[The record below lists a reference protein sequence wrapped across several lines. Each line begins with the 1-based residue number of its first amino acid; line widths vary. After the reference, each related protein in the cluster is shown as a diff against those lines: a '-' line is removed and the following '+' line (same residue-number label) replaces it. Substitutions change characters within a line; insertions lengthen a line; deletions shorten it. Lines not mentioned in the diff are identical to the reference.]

1 MEFMVLDKNYDGIA
15 MIDTFTS
22 AIWTVRY
29 DEAGDFEIY
38 TPVRLDYVQAMQ
50 IGNYLWNRDSDRLMV
65 IETVEIETD
74 AEEGPQLIVT
84 GRSLESIL
92 DRRIV
97 TSSQNFSG
105 NLQSVLFAIIQNEII
120 SSDGVRRIPG
130 FSLKT
135 SSDSRITNIL
145 ISELSIRGENVYDI
159 VCRLCQA
166 NKIGWRVLPRGAGG
180 FEFELYVG
188 ADRSY
193 AQSANPYVT
202 FSPSFENLLNS
213 NYIKSFKSYKNSI
226 YAVGTYQKEVVLQN
240 KYKDDNGEWVVEEQT
255 TYEEAEVI
263 TWQYS
268 ETATPSG
275 LARREMF
282 IDNGGV
288 NDGEQGGEYATWNAV
303 NKEKAIAELGEHQT
317 TTAFE
322 GELEA
327 TRQYIYG
334 EDFSIG
340 DIVQVENEFGI
351 TGTVYISEIV
361 FSQDA
366 NGITITPTFTS
377 TEDETIK

>member
-1 MEFMVLDKNYDGIA
+1 MEFMVLNKNYDGIA

-38 TPVRLDYVQAMQ
+38 TPVRLDYIQVMQ

-74 AEEGPQLIVT
+74 SEEGPQLIIT

-105 NLQSVLFAIIQNEII
+105 NLQSVLFAIIQNEVI
-120 SSDGVRRIPG
+120 SSDETRQIPG
-130 FSLKT
+130 FSLKAN
-135 SSDSRITNIL
+135 SDSRITSIA
-145 ISELSIRGENVYDI
+145 ISELSIRGENVYDV
-159 VCRLCQA
+159 VCSLCQA
-166 NKIGWRVLPRGAGG
+166 NKIGWRILPKGAGG

-188 ADRSY
+188 TYRSY
-193 AQSANPYVT
+193 AQSVNPYVT

-226 YAVGTYQKEVVLQN
+226 YAIGTYQKEVILQN

-317 TTAFE
+317 TTAFK

-334 EDFSIG
+334 EDFNIG

-361 FSQDA
+361 FSQDV
-366 NGITITPTFTS
+366 NGITITPTFMS
-377 TEDETIK
+377 TEDETIG

>member
-193 AQSANPYVT
+193 AQSANSYVT

-303 NKEKAIAELGEHQT
+303 NKEKAVAELGEHQT

-377 TEDETIK
+377 TEDETIE

>member
-38 TPVRLDYVQAMQ
+38 TPVRLDYIQAMQ
-50 IGNYLWNRDSDRLMV
+50 IGNYLWNQDSDRLMV

-105 NLQSVLFAIIQNEII
+105 NLQSVLFAIIQNEVI
-120 SSDGVRRIPG
+120 SSGGTRRIPG

-135 SSDSRITNIL
+135 SSDSRITSIS
-145 ISELSIRGENVYDI
+145 ISELSIRGENVYDV
-159 VCRLCQA
+159 VCSLCQA
-166 NKIGWRVLPRGAGG
+166 NKVGWRILPKGAGG

-188 ADRSY
+188 VDRSY
-193 AQSANPYVT
+193 AQSVNPYVT

-226 YAVGTYQKEVVLQN
+226 YAVGTYQKEVILQN

-255 TYEEAEVI
+255 TYEEAEVV

-268 ETATPSG
+268 ETVTPSG

-334 EDFSIG
+334 EDFNIG

-377 TEDETIK
+377 TEDETIG

>member
-38 TPVRLDYVQAMQ
+38 TPVRLDYIQAMQ

-105 NLQSVLFAIIQNEII
+105 NLQSVLFAIIQNEVI
-120 SSDGVRRIPG
+120 SSGGTRRIPG

-135 SSDSRITNIL
+135 SSDSRITSIS
-145 ISELSIRGENVYDI
+145 ISELSIRGENVYDV
-159 VCRLCQA
+159 VCSLCQA
-166 NKIGWRVLPRGAGG
+166 NKVGWRILPKGAGG

-188 ADRSY
+188 VDRSY
-193 AQSANPYVT
+193 AQSVNPYVT

-255 TYEEAEVI
+255 TYEEAEVV

-268 ETATPSG
+268 ETETPSG

-282 IDNGGV
+282 IDNGDV

-334 EDFSIG
+334 EDFNIG

-377 TEDETIK
+377 TEDETIG

>member
-1 MEFMVLDKNYDGIA
+1 MEFMVLDKNYDGIT

-38 TPVRLDYVQAMQ
+38 TPVRLDYIQAMQ

-105 NLQSVLFAIIQNEII
+105 NLQSVLFAIIQNEVI
-120 SSDGVRRIPG
+120 SSGGTRRIPG

-135 SSDSRITNIL
+135 SSDSRITSIS
-145 ISELSIRGENVYDI
+145 ISELSIRGENVYDV
-159 VCRLCQA
+159 VCSLCQA
-166 NKIGWRVLPRGAGG
+166 NKVGWRILPKGAGG
-180 FEFELYVG
+180 FEFELYAGV
-188 ADRSY
+188 DRSY
-193 AQSANPYVT
+193 AQSVNPYVT

-226 YAVGTYQKEVVLQN
+226 YAVGTYQKEVILQN

-255 TYEEAEVI
+255 TYEEAEVV

-268 ETATPSG
+268 DTATPSG

-334 EDFSIG
+334 EDFNIG

-377 TEDETIK
+377 TEDETIG

>member
-38 TPVRLDYVQAMQ
+38 TPVRLDYIQAMQ

-105 NLQSVLFAIIQNEII
+105 NLQSVLFAIIQNEVI
-120 SSDGVRRIPG
+120 SSGGARRIPG

-135 SSDSRITNIL
+135 SSDSRITSIS
-145 ISELSIRGENVYDI
+145 ISELSIRGENVYDV
-159 VCRLCQA
+159 VCSLCQA
-166 NKIGWRVLPRGAGG
+166 NKVGWRILPKGTGG

-188 ADRSY
+188 TDRSY
-193 AQSANPYVT
+193 AQSVNPYVT

-226 YAVGTYQKEVVLQN
+226 YAVGTYQKEVILQN

-255 TYEEAEVI
+255 TYEEAEVV

-334 EDFSIG
+334 EDFNIG

-377 TEDETIK
+377 TEDETIG

>member
-1 MEFMVLDKNYDGIA
+1 MEFMVLDKNYDGIT
-15 MIDTFTS
+15 MIDTFIS

-38 TPVRLDYVQAMQ
+38 TSVRLDYIQAMQ

-105 NLQSVLFAIIQNEII
+105 NLQSVLFAIIQNEVI
-120 SSDGVRRIPG
+120 SSGGTRRIPG

-135 SSDSRITNIL
+135 SSDSRITSIS
-145 ISELSIRGENVYDI
+145 ISELSIRGENVYDV
-159 VCRLCQA
+159 VCSLCQA
-166 NKIGWRVLPRGAGG
+166 NKVGWRILPKGAGG

-188 ADRSY
+188 VDRSY
-193 AQSANPYVT
+193 AQSVNPYVT

-226 YAVGTYQKEVVLQN
+226 YAVGTYQKEVILQN
-240 KYKDDNGEWVVEEQT
+240 KYKDDNGEWVVKEQT
-255 TYEEAEVI
+255 TYEEAEVV

-327 TRQYIYG
+327 TRQYIYR
-334 EDFSIG
+334 EDFNIG

-377 TEDETIK
+377 TEDETIG

>member
-1 MEFMVLDKNYDGIA
+1 MVLNKNYDGIA

-38 TPVRLDYVQAMQ
+38 TPVRLDYIQVMQ

-74 AEEGPQLIVT
+74 SEEGPQLIIT

-105 NLQSVLFAIIQNEII
+105 NLQSVLFAIIQNEVI
-120 SSDGVRRIPG
+120 SSDETRQIPG
-130 FSLKT
+130 FSLKAN
-135 SSDSRITNIL
+135 SDSRITSIS
-145 ISELSIRGENVYDI
+145 ISELSIRGENVYDV
-159 VCRLCQA
+159 VCSLCQA
-166 NKIGWRVLPRGAGG
+166 NKVGWRILPKGTGG

-188 ADRSY
+188 TDRSY
-193 AQSANPYVT
+193 AQSVNPYVT

-226 YAVGTYQKEVVLQN
+226 YAVGTYQKEVILQN

-255 TYEEAEVI
+255 TYEEAEVV

-334 EDFSIG
+334 EDFNIG

-377 TEDETIK
+377 TEDETIG

>member
-38 TPVRLDYVQAMQ
+38 TPVRLDYIQAMQ

-105 NLQSVLFAIIQNEII
+105 NLQSVLFAIIQNEVI
-120 SSDGVRRIPG
+120 SSGGTRRIPG

-135 SSDSRITNIL
+135 SLDSRITGIS
-145 ISELSIRGENVYDI
+145 ISELSIRGENVYDV
-159 VCRLCQA
+159 VCSLCQA
-166 NKIGWRVLPRGAGG
+166 NKVGWRILPKGAGG

-188 ADRSY
+188 VDRSY
-193 AQSANPYVT
+193 AQSVNPYVT

-226 YAVGTYQKEVVLQN
+226 YAVGTYQKEVILQN

-255 TYEEAEVI
+255 TYEEAEVV

-288 NDGEQGGEYATWNAV
+288 NDGEQGGEYAIWNAV

-334 EDFSIG
+334 EDFNIG

-377 TEDETIK
+377 TEDETIG

>member
-1 MEFMVLDKNYDGIA
+1 MEFMVLDKNYDGIT

-38 TPVRLDYVQAMQ
+38 TPVRLDYIQAMQ

-105 NLQSVLFAIIQNEII
+105 NLQSVLFAIIQNEVI
-120 SSDGVRRIPG
+120 SSGGTRRIPG

-135 SSDSRITNIL
+135 SSDSRITSIS
-145 ISELSIRGENVYDI
+145 ISELSIRGENVYDV
-159 VCRLCQA
+159 VCSLCQA
-166 NKIGWRVLPRGAGG
+166 NKVGWRILPKGAGG

-188 ADRSY
+188 VDRSY
-193 AQSANPYVT
+193 AQSVNPYVT
-202 FSPSFENLLNS
+202 FSPSFENLLNL

-226 YAVGTYQKEVVLQN
+226 YAVGTYQKEVILQN

-255 TYEEAEVI
+255 TYEEAEVV

-327 TRQYIYG
+327 TRQYIYR
-334 EDFSIG
+334 EDFNIG

-377 TEDETIK
+377 TEDETIG

>member
-38 TPVRLDYVQAMQ
+38 TPVRLDYIQAMQ

-65 IETVEIETD
+65 IETVEIKTD

-105 NLQSVLFAIIQNEII
+105 NLQSVLFAIIQNEVI
-120 SSDGVRRIPG
+120 SSGGTRRIPG

-135 SSDSRITNIL
+135 SSDSRITSIS
-145 ISELSIRGENVYDI
+145 ISELSIRGENVYDV
-159 VCRLCQA
+159 VCSLCQA
-166 NKIGWRVLPRGAGG
+166 NKVGWRILPKGAGG

-188 ADRSY
+188 VDRSY
-193 AQSANPYVT
+193 AQSVNPYVT

-226 YAVGTYQKEVVLQN
+226 YAVGTYQKEVILQN

-255 TYEEAEVI
+255 TYEEAEVV

-334 EDFSIG
+334 EDFNIG

-377 TEDETIK
+377 TEDETIG

>member
-1 MEFMVLDKNYDGIA
+1 MEFMVLDKNYDGIT

-38 TPVRLDYVQAMQ
+38 TPIRLDYIQAMQ

-105 NLQSVLFAIIQNEII
+105 NLQSVLFAIIQNEVI
-120 SSDGVRRIPG
+120 SSGGTRRIPG

-135 SSDSRITNIL
+135 SSDSRITSIS
-145 ISELSIRGENVYDI
+145 ISELSIRGENVYDV
-159 VCRLCQA
+159 VCSLCQA
-166 NKIGWRVLPRGAGG
+166 NKVGWRILPKGAGG

-188 ADRSY
+188 VDRSY
-193 AQSANPYVT
+193 AQSVNPYVT

-226 YAVGTYQKEVVLQN
+226 YAVGTYQKEVILQN

-255 TYEEAEVI
+255 TYEEAEVV

-327 TRQYIYG
+327 TRQYIYR
-334 EDFSIG
+334 EDFNIG

-377 TEDETIK
+377 TEDETIG

>member
-38 TPVRLDYVQAMQ
+38 TPVRLDYIQAMQ
-50 IGNYLWNRDSDRLMV
+50 IGNYLWNRDSDRLMI

-105 NLQSVLFAIIQNEII
+105 NLQNVLFAIIQNEVI
-120 SSDGVRRIPG
+120 SSDETRQIPG
-130 FSLKT
+130 FFLKIN
-135 SSDSRITNIL
+135 SDSRITSIS
-145 ISELSIRGENVYDI
+145 ISELSIRGENVYDV
-159 VCRLCQA
+159 VCSLCQA
-166 NKIGWRVLPRGAGG
+166 NKVGWRILPKGTGG

-188 ADRSY
+188 TDRSY
-193 AQSANPYVT
+193 AQSVNPYVT

-226 YAVGTYQKEVVLQN
+226 YAVGTYQKEVILQN

-255 TYEEAEVI
+255 TYEEAEVV

-303 NKEKAIAELGEHQT
+303 NKERAIAELGEHQT

-334 EDFSIG
+334 EDFNIG

-377 TEDETIK
+377 TEDETIG

>member
-38 TPVRLDYVQAMQ
+38 TPVRLDYIQAMQ

-105 NLQSVLFAIIQNEII
+105 NLQSVLFAIIQNEVI
-120 SSDGVRRIPG
+120 SSGGTRRIPG

-135 SSDSRITNIL
+135 SSDSRITSIS
-145 ISELSIRGENVYDI
+145 ISELSIRGENVYDV
-159 VCRLCQA
+159 VCSLCQA
-166 NKIGWRVLPRGAGG
+166 NKVGWRILPKGAGG

-188 ADRSY
+188 VDRSY
-193 AQSANPYVT
+193 AQSVNPYVT

-226 YAVGTYQKEVVLQN
+226 YAVGTYQKEVILQN

-255 TYEEAEVI
+255 TYEEAEVV

-268 ETATPSG
+268 ETVTPSG

-334 EDFSIG
+334 EDFNIG

-377 TEDETIK
+377 TEDETIG

>member
-38 TPVRLDYVQAMQ
+38 TPVRLDYIQAMQ

-105 NLQSVLFAIIQNEII
+105 NLQSILFAIIQNEVI
-120 SSDGVRRIPG
+120 SSGGARRIPG

-135 SSDSRITNIL
+135 SSDSRITSIS
-145 ISELSIRGENVYDI
+145 ISELSIRGENVYDV
-159 VCRLCQA
+159 VCSLCQA
-166 NKIGWRVLPRGAGG
+166 NKVGWRILPKGAGG

-188 ADRSY
+188 VDRSY
-193 AQSANPYVT
+193 AQSVNPYVT

-226 YAVGTYQKEVVLQN
+226 YAVGTYQKEVILQN

-255 TYEEAEVI
+255 TYEEAEVV

-288 NDGEQGGEYATWNAV
+288 NDGEQGGEYDTWNAV

-334 EDFSIG
+334 EDFNIG

-377 TEDETIK
+377 TEDETIG

>member
-1 MEFMVLDKNYDGIA
+1 MEFMILDKNYDGIA

-38 TPVRLDYVQAMQ
+38 TPVRLDYIQAMQ

-105 NLQSVLFAIIQNEII
+105 NLQSVLFAIIQNEVI
-120 SSDGVRRIPG
+120 SSGVTRRIPG

-135 SSDSRITNIL
+135 SSDSRITSIS
-145 ISELSIRGENVYDI
+145 ISELSIRGENVYDV
-159 VCRLCQA
+159 VCSLCQA
-166 NKIGWRVLPRGAGG
+166 NKIGWRILPKGAGS

-188 ADRSY
+188 TDRSY
-193 AQSANPYVT
+193 AQSVNPYVT

-226 YAVGTYQKEVVLQN
+226 YAIGTYQKEVVLQN

-255 TYEEAEVI
+255 TYEEAEVV

-268 ETATPSG
+268 ETGTPSG

-322 GELEA
+322 GKLEA

-334 EDFSIG
+334 EDFNIG

-377 TEDETIK
+377 TEDKTIG

>member
-38 TPVRLDYVQAMQ
+38 TPVRLDYIQAMQ

-105 NLQSVLFAIIQNEII
+105 NLQSVLFAIIQNEVI
-120 SSDGVRRIPG
+120 SSGGTRRIPG

-135 SSDSRITNIL
+135 SSDSRITGIS
-145 ISELSIRGENVYDI
+145 ISELSIRGENVYDV
-159 VCRLCQA
+159 VCSLCQA
-166 NKIGWRVLPRGAGG
+166 NKVGWRILSKGAGG

-188 ADRSY
+188 VDRSY
-193 AQSANPYVT
+193 AQSVNPYVT

-226 YAVGTYQKEVVLQN
+226 YAVGTYQKEVILQN

-255 TYEEAEVI
+255 TYEEAEVV

-282 IDNGGV
+282 IDNGGI

-334 EDFSIG
+334 EDFNIG

-377 TEDETIK
+377 TEDETIG

>member
-38 TPVRLDYVQAMQ
+38 TPVRLDYIQAMQ

-105 NLQSVLFAIIQNEII
+105 NLQSVLFAIIQNEVI
-120 SSDGVRRIPG
+120 SSSGTRRIPG

-135 SSDSRITNIL
+135 SSDSRITSIS
-145 ISELSIRGENVYDI
+145 ISELSIRGENVYDV
-159 VCRLCQA
+159 VCSLCQA
-166 NKIGWRVLPRGAGG
+166 NKVGWRILPKGAGG

-188 ADRSY
+188 VDRSY
-193 AQSANPYVT
+193 AQSVNPYVT

-226 YAVGTYQKEVVLQN
+226 YAVGTYQKEVILQN

-255 TYEEAEVI
+255 TYEEAEVV

-327 TRQYIYG
+327 TRQYIYR
-334 EDFSIG
+334 EDFNIG

-377 TEDETIK
+377 TEDETIG

>member
-1 MEFMVLDKNYDGIA
+1 MEFMVLDKNYDGIT

-38 TPVRLDYVQAMQ
+38 TPVRLDYIQAMQ

-105 NLQSVLFAIIQNEII
+105 NLQSVLFAIIQNEVI
-120 SSDGVRRIPG
+120 SSGGTRQIPG

-135 SSDSRITNIL
+135 SSDSRITSIS
-145 ISELSIRGENVYDI
+145 ISELSIRGENVYDV
-159 VCRLCQA
+159 VCSLCQA
-166 NKIGWRVLPRGAGG
+166 NKVGWRILPKGAGG

-188 ADRSY
+188 VDRSY
-193 AQSANPYVT
+193 AQSVNPYIT

-226 YAVGTYQKEVVLQN
+226 YAVGTYQKEVILQN

-255 TYEEAEVI
+255 TYEEAEVV

-327 TRQYIYG
+327 TRQYIYR
-334 EDFSIG
+334 EDFNIG

-377 TEDETIK
+377 TEDETIG

>member
-1 MEFMVLDKNYDGIA
+1 MEFMVLNKNYDGIA

-38 TPVRLDYVQAMQ
+38 TPVRLDYIQVMQ

-74 AEEGPQLIVT
+74 SEEGPQLIIT

-105 NLQSVLFAIIQNEII
+105 NLQSVLFAIIQNEVI
-120 SSDGVRRIPG
+120 SSDETRQIPG
-130 FSLKT
+130 FSLKAN
-135 SSDSRITNIL
+135 SDSRITSIA
-145 ISELSIRGENVYDI
+145 ISELSIRGENVYDV
-159 VCRLCQA
+159 VCSLCQA
-166 NKIGWRVLPRGAGG
+166 NKIGWRILPKGTGG

-188 ADRSY
+188 TDRSY
-193 AQSANPYVT
+193 AQSVNPYVA

-226 YAVGTYQKEVVLQN
+226 YAIGTYQKEVILQN

-255 TYEEAEVI
+255 TYEEAEVV

-334 EDFSIG
+334 EDFNIG

-361 FSQDA
+361 FSQDV

-377 TEDETIK
+377 TEDETIG

>member
-1 MEFMVLDKNYDGIA
+1 MEFMVLDKNYDGIT

-38 TPVRLDYVQAMQ
+38 TPVRLDYIQAMQ

-105 NLQSVLFAIIQNEII
+105 NLQSVLFAIIQNEVI
-120 SSDGVRRIPG
+120 SSGGTRRIPG

-135 SSDSRITNIL
+135 SSDSRITSIS
-145 ISELSIRGENVYDI
+145 ISELSIRGENVYDV
-159 VCRLCQA
+159 VCSLCQA
-166 NKIGWRVLPRGAGG
+166 NKVGWRILPKGAGG

-188 ADRSY
+188 VDRSY
-193 AQSANPYVT
+193 AQSVNPYVT

-226 YAVGTYQKEVVLQN
+226 YAVGTYQKEVILQN

-255 TYEEAEVI
+255 TYEEAEVV

-282 IDNGGV
+282 IDNGGI

-327 TRQYIYG
+327 TRQYIYR
-334 EDFSIG
+334 EDFNIG

-377 TEDETIK
+377 TEDETIG

>member
-38 TPVRLDYVQAMQ
+38 TPVRLDYIQAMQ

-105 NLQSVLFAIIQNEII
+105 NLQSVLFAIIQNEVI
-120 SSDGVRRIPG
+120 SSGGTRRIPG

-135 SSDSRITNIL
+135 SSDSRITSIS
-145 ISELSIRGENVYDI
+145 ISELSIRGENVYDV
-159 VCRLCQA
+159 VCSLCQA
-166 NKIGWRVLPRGAGG
+166 NKVGWRILPKGAGG

-188 ADRSY
+188 VDRSY
-193 AQSANPYVT
+193 AQSVNPYVT

-226 YAVGTYQKEVVLQN
+226 YAVGTYQKEVILQN
-240 KYKDDNGEWVVEEQT
+240 KYKDDNGVWVVEEQT
-255 TYEEAEVI
+255 TYEEAEVV

-327 TRQYIYG
+327 TRQYIYR
-334 EDFSIG
+334 EDFNIG

-377 TEDETIK
+377 TEDETIW

>member
-1 MEFMVLDKNYDGIA
+1 MEFMVLNKNYDGIA

-38 TPVRLDYVQAMQ
+38 TPVRLDYIQVMQ

-74 AEEGPQLIVT
+74 SEEGPQLIIT

-105 NLQSVLFAIIQNEII
+105 NLQSVLFAIIQNEVI
-120 SSDGVRRIPG
+120 SSDETRQIPG
-130 FSLKT
+130 FSLKAN
-135 SSDSRITNIL
+135 SDSRITSIS
-145 ISELSIRGENVYDI
+145 ISELSIRGENVYDV
-159 VCRLCQA
+159 VCSLCQA
-166 NKIGWRVLPRGAGG
+166 NKVGWRILPKGTGG

-188 ADRSY
+188 TDRSY
-193 AQSANPYVT
+193 AQSVNPYVT

-226 YAVGTYQKEVVLQN
+226 YAVGTYQKEVILQN
-240 KYKDDNGEWVVEEQT
+240 KYKDDNGEWVIEEQT
-255 TYEEAEVI
+255 TYEEAEVV

-334 EDFSIG
+334 EDFNIG

-361 FSQDA
+361 FSQDV

-377 TEDETIK
+377 TEDETIG

>member
-1 MEFMVLDKNYDGIA
+1 MEFMVLDKNYDGIT

-38 TPVRLDYVQAMQ
+38 TPVRLDYIQAMQ

-105 NLQSVLFAIIQNEII
+105 NLQSVLFAIIQNEVI
-120 SSDGVRRIPG
+120 SSGGTRRIPG

-135 SSDSRITNIL
+135 SSDSRITSIS
-145 ISELSIRGENVYDI
+145 ISELSIRGENVYDV
-159 VCRLCQA
+159 VCSLCQA
-166 NKIGWRVLPRGAGG
+166 NKVGWRILPKGAGG

-188 ADRSY
+188 VDRSY
-193 AQSANPYVT
+193 AQSVNPYVT

-226 YAVGTYQKEVVLQN
+226 YAVGTYQKEVILQN

-255 TYEEAEVI
+255 TYEEAEVV

-268 ETATPSG
+268 ETATPNG

-327 TRQYIYG
+327 TRQYIYR
-334 EDFSIG
+334 EDFNIG

-377 TEDETIK
+377 TEDETIG

>member
-38 TPVRLDYVQAMQ
+38 TPVRLDYIQAMQ

-105 NLQSVLFAIIQNEII
+105 NLQSVLFAIIQNEVI
-120 SSDGVRRIPG
+120 SSGGTRRIPG

-135 SSDSRITNIL
+135 SSDSRITSIS
-145 ISELSIRGENVYDI
+145 ISELSIRGENVYDV
-159 VCRLCQA
+159 VCSLCQA
-166 NKIGWRVLPRGAGG
+166 NKVGWRILPKGAGG
-180 FEFELYVG
+180 FEFELYVDV
-188 ADRSY
+188 DRSY
-193 AQSANPYVT
+193 AQSVNPYVT

-226 YAVGTYQKEVVLQN
+226 YAVGTYQKEIILQN

-255 TYEEAEVI
+255 TYEEAEVV

-334 EDFSIG
+334 EDFNIG

-377 TEDETIK
+377 TEDETIG

>member
-1 MEFMVLDKNYDGIA
+1 MEFMVLNKNYDGIA

-38 TPVRLDYVQAMQ
+38 TPVRLDYIQVMQ

-74 AEEGPQLIVT
+74 SEESPQLIIT

-105 NLQSVLFAIIQNEII
+105 NLQSVLFAIIQNEVI
-120 SSDGVRRIPG
+120 SSDETRQIPG
-130 FSLKT
+130 FSLKAN
-135 SSDSRITNIL
+135 SDSRITSIS
-145 ISELSIRGENVYDI
+145 ISELSIRGENVYDV
-159 VCRLCQA
+159 VCSLCQA
-166 NKIGWRVLPRGAGG
+166 NKVGWRILPKGTGG

-188 ADRSY
+188 TDRSY
-193 AQSANPYVT
+193 AQSVNPYVT

-213 NYIKSFKSYKNSI
+213 SYIKSFKSYKNSI
-226 YAVGTYQKEVVLQN
+226 YAVGTYQKEVILQN
-240 KYKDDNGEWVVEEQT
+240 KYKDDNGEWVIEEQT
-255 TYEEAEVI
+255 TYEEAEVV

-334 EDFSIG
+334 EDFNIG

-361 FSQDA
+361 FSQDV

-377 TEDETIK
+377 TEDETIG

>member
-1 MEFMVLDKNYDGIA
+1 MEFMVLNKNYDGIA

-38 TPVRLDYVQAMQ
+38 TPVRLDYIQVMQ

-74 AEEGPQLIVT
+74 SEEGPQLIIT

-105 NLQSVLFAIIQNEII
+105 NLQSVLFAIIQNEVI
-120 SSDGVRRIPG
+120 SSDETRQIPG
-130 FSLKT
+130 FSLKAN
-135 SSDSRITNIL
+135 SDSRITSIS
-145 ISELSIRGENVYDI
+145 ISELSIRGENVYDV
-159 VCRLCQA
+159 VCSLCQA
-166 NKIGWRVLPRGAGG
+166 NKVGWRILPKGTGG

-188 ADRSY
+188 TDRSY
-193 AQSANPYVT
+193 AQSVNPYVT

-226 YAVGTYQKEVVLQN
+226 YAVGTYQKEVILQN
-240 KYKDDNGEWVVEEQT
+240 KYKDDNGEWIVEEQT
-255 TYEEAEVI
+255 TYEEAEVV

-334 EDFSIG
+334 EDFNIG

-361 FSQDA
+361 FSQDV

-377 TEDETIK
+377 TEDETIG

>member
-377 TEDETIK
+377 TEDETIE

>member
-1 MEFMVLDKNYDGIA
+1 MEFMVLDKNYDGIT
-15 MIDTFTS
+15 MIDTFIS

-38 TPVRLDYVQAMQ
+38 TPVRLDYIQAMQ

-105 NLQSVLFAIIQNEII
+105 NLQSVLFAIIQNEVI
-120 SSDGVRRIPG
+120 SSGGTRRIPG

-135 SSDSRITNIL
+135 SSDSRITSIS
-145 ISELSIRGENVYDI
+145 ISELSIRGENVYDV
-159 VCRLCQA
+159 VCSLCQA
-166 NKIGWRVLPRGAGG
+166 NKVGWRILPKGAGG

-188 ADRSY
+188 VDRSY
-193 AQSANPYVT
+193 AQSVNPYVT

-226 YAVGTYQKEVVLQN
+226 YAVGTYQKEVILQN

-255 TYEEAEVI
+255 TYEEAEVV

-327 TRQYIYG
+327 TRQYIYR
-334 EDFSIG
+334 EDFNIG

-377 TEDETIK
+377 TEDETIG

>member
-38 TPVRLDYVQAMQ
+38 TPVRLDYIQAMQ

-105 NLQSVLFAIIQNEII
+105 NLQSVLFAIIQNEVI
-120 SSDGVRRIPG
+120 SSGGTRRIPG

-135 SSDSRITNIL
+135 SSDSRITSIS
-145 ISELSIRGENVYDI
+145 ISELSIRGENVYDV
-159 VCRLCQA
+159 VCSLCQA
-166 NKIGWRVLPRGAGG
+166 NKVGWRILPKGAGG

-188 ADRSY
+188 VDRSY
-193 AQSANPYVT
+193 AQSVNPYVT

-226 YAVGTYQKEVVLQN
+226 YAVGTYQKEVILQN

-255 TYEEAEVI
+255 TYEEAEVV

-288 NDGEQGGEYATWNAV
+288 NDGEQGGEYTTWNAV

-334 EDFSIG
+334 EDFNIG

-377 TEDETIK
+377 TEDETIG

>member
-38 TPVRLDYVQAMQ
+38 TPVRLDYIQAMQ

-105 NLQSVLFAIIQNEII
+105 NLQSVLFAIIQNEVI
-120 SSDGVRRIPG
+120 SSGATRRIPG

-135 SSDSRITNIL
+135 SSDSRITSIS
-145 ISELSIRGENVYDI
+145 ISELSIRGENVYDV
-159 VCRLCQA
+159 VCSLCQA
-166 NKIGWRVLPRGAGG
+166 NKVGWRILPKGAGG

-188 ADRSY
+188 VDRSY
-193 AQSANPYVT
+193 AQSVNPYVT

-226 YAVGTYQKEVVLQN
+226 YAVGTYQKEVILQN

-255 TYEEAEVI
+255 TYEEAEVV

-268 ETATPSG
+268 DTATPSG

-334 EDFSIG
+334 EDFNIG

-377 TEDETIK
+377 TEDETIG